1 MTTDPRDNL
10 DWDTALE
17 QVLQSLPVV
26 DEGSVR
32 LYRIEPALRVAKAA
46 WLEEALTASDKG
58 QGRWFTEDPN
68 ALIFYVRDQA
78 LAQPQL
84 LFLDVPVEKAQAWRV
99 NQWEAQVTGEDPK
112 RFSRDPETEYF
123 LPSLDLRPDS
133 KIAITPSMK
142 LGFRRRPSP

>member
-17 QVLQSLPVV
+17 LVLQGLPLVE
-26 DEGSVR
+26 EGLLR
-32 LYRIEPALRVAKAA
+32 LYRIEPGLKVPKAE
-46 WLEEALTASDKG
+46 WLEQSLASSDRG
-58 QGRWFTEDPN
+58 QGRWFTEDPT

-84 LFLDVPVEKAQAWRV
+84 LFLDVPVEKAHAWRV
-99 NQWEAQVTGEDPK
+99 TQWEAQVTGEDPK

-133 KIAITPSMK
+133 QIAITPSMK
-142 LGFRRRPSP
+142 LSLRRRPSP